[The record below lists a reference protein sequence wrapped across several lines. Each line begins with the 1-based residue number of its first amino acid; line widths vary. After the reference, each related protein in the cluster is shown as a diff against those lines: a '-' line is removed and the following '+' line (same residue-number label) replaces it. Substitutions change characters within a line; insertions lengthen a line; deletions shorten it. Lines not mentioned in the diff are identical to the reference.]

1 MSAPAGYQK
10 TKIFRGICCLCL
22 ENVMHVL
29 DPFFSDQ
36 VMVLED
42 FTYKVL
48 VVIPDQRDF
57 ELNVALKC

>member
-1 MSAPAGYQK
+1 
-10 TKIFRGICCLCL
+10 
-22 ENVMHVL
+22 MHVL